1 MKTIEQQIL
10 ETIDKSEHILIVFNR
25 AWSGDA
31 VASALALRL
40 WLLKRGKKVEVAA
53 SEPTAASMYS
63 FLPGFSF
70 IKPRLENLRKFIISL
85 NITNAKVAQIEY
97 QLEKE
102 KLDFIISPK
111 DGFFTNKDIS
121 SRSSGF
127 SYDLI
132 IALDTPDLESLGEI
146 YDTDTA
152 FFFETTLINIDHQAS
167 NDNYGQINLVNV
179 NAVAAT
185 EILYGLFEAK
195 KEDIDPEIATC
206 LLAGLIAE
214 TKSFKTAN
222 VTPRT
227 LAIAADLIV
236 HEARREEIIN
246 AVYRSR
252 HINVLKLWG
261 SVLMNLQ
268 SAFDNRIVWSMI
280 RSEDFKATETKPEN
294 LIDVI
299 DELIVSMPQAQVIV
313 LVHEIEEQDG
323 RKQIHAIVHS
333 VKNFDAF
340 SLVQPLAAT
349 GTRATATVSLTEGLP
364 LAAEELIARIEEK
377 MRRLES

>member
-10 ETIDKSEHILIVFNR
+10 ETIEKSEHILIVFNR
-25 AWSGDA
+25 TWSGDA

-40 WLLKRGKKVEVAA
+40 WLLQNGKKVDVAA
-53 SEPTAASMYS
+53 SEPTAVSPYA
-63 FLPGFSF
+63 FLPGFDF
-70 IKPRLENLRKFIISL
+70 IKASLDNLRKFVISL
-85 NITNAKVAQIEY
+85 NISNATVGQIEY
-97 QLEKE
+97 QLDKA

-111 DGFFTNKDIS
+111 EGFFTNKDIS

-127 SYDLI
+127 AYDLI
-132 IALDTPDLESLGEI
+132 ITLDTPDLESLGEI
-146 YDTDTA
+146 YDRDTQ

-179 NAVAAT
+179 NAVAAA
-185 EILYGLFEAK
+185 EILYGLFQSKGTKLDA
-195 KEDIDPEIATC
+195 EIATC
-206 LLAGLIAE
+206 LLAALISE

-222 VTPRT
+222 VTPKT

-246 AVYRSR
+246 ALYRSR

-280 RSEDFKATETKPEN
+280 HAADFKATETKPEN
-294 LIDVI
+294 LDDVI

-313 LVHEIEEQDG
+313 LVYEIASADG
-323 RKQIHAIVHS
+323 TKELRALIHS
-333 VKNFDAF
+333 VKNFDVLY
-340 SLVQPLAAT
+340 LVQPLKAK
-349 GTRATATVSLTEGLP
+349 GTRASATVSLSDGLP

-377 MRRLES
+377 MRRLET